1 MTTTDPLDEIYTRM
15 RESFGDL
22 ARNRIRGSVLDE
34 FEVFVTAPGALTQPS
49 LLVRCRI
56 MDGEHEVR
64 IVVDKK
70 ISRWRLGQCFVPF
83 LRRALSATCGRAEF
97 FVLISDTLHI
107 PESLEQE
114 YVDWFKQIPFLRCDR
129 STTDRA
135 SMQSILMPD
144 FFMQDGRYGSELEE
158 IDEAVSAHPF
168 DQRHDVI
175 MWRGSLSGS
184 DYPTLENFRRF
195 PRFQLHLMSLEHPDI
210 IDARLCNYDFG
221 DTKAARALSSYL
233 EQEYGSPAA
242 RLPAAGFV
250 PYKYLISLDGVGA
263 AWKRTATILASGSV
277 LLLHHR
283 WTQFFYPGMKPWV
296 HYVPLEF
303 DFSDL
308 IDCYQWLVAHPAR
321 ARQIAE
327 NGWRFAKEVLTPRA
341 LETYFAQ
348 VLTMCCEL
356 YEP

>member
-1 MTTTDPLDEIYTRM
+1 MFSPSSIEIYARM
-15 RESFGDL
+15 RDSFDDL
-22 ARNRIRGSVLDE
+22 AQDGIRGSVLDE
-34 FEVFVTAPGALTQPS
+34 FETFVTSPGVLTQPS

-56 MDGEHEVR
+56 KDGEHEIRV
-64 IVVDKK
+64 VVDKK
-70 ISRWRLGQCFVPF
+70 ISRWRLEKCFVPF
-83 LRRALSATCGRAEF
+83 LRRALPATCGRAEF
-97 FVLISDTLHI
+97 FVLISDTLHVPASRE
-107 PESLEQE
+107 PEF
-114 YVDWFKQIPFLRCDR
+114 VDYLKQIPLLRCDQ
-129 STTDRA
+129 SKTDRM

-144 FFMQDGRYGSELEE
+144 FFMQDGQYGAELEE
-158 IDEAVSAHPF
+158 IAEAVSAHPF
-168 DQRHDVI
+168 DQRREVI
-175 MWRGSLSGS
+175 MWRGSLSGP

-195 PRFQLHLMSLEHPDI
+195 PRFQLHTMSRKHPNI
-210 IDARLCNYDFG
+210 IDARLCNYDVG
-221 DTKAARALSSYL
+221 ETEAARALSSYL
-233 EQEYGSPAA
+233 QREYGGPAE

-250 PYKYLISLDGVGA
+250 PFKYLISLDGVGA

-283 WTQFFYPGMKPWV
+283 WTQFFYAGMKPWV

-308 IDCYQWLVAHPAR
+308 IDRYDWLVAHPMQ

-327 NGWRFAKEVLTPRA
+327 NGWRFAKDVLTPRA

-348 VLTMCCEL
+348 VLTVCCEL